1 MKATETPLSVN
12 ERSLQRRAESKPT
25 FFYRPELDVLRFLAF
40 LAVFCCHSLQV
51 GGQHPIFLAQ
61 SPIWRLY
68 RTTLEAGNFGVCI
81 FFLLSSYLI
90 TSLLHI
96 ERVKTGNI
104 RLGSFYM
111 RRILR
116 IWPLY
121 LSVIAFFVICGHFL
135 PTLHIEPGQALAYV
149 FVVGNWYL
157 VAHPLAKFQ
166 LNWLWSISV
175 EEQFY
180 LAWPLIAKI
189 GGMRLVSVLS
199 ILLVP
204 ISVLVVA
211 TMTENGQNLHGQ
223 VWLNSL
229 VQFQFFALG
238 ALLALYL
245 GAKERSF
252 HRFSRLTMAFLGTAC
267 WLTASGV
274 CRIKSP
280 EVDPSVLA
288 MCIGYELVALGTVL
302 IFLSFLG
309 VPSRYLPRFII
320 YLGKISYGL
329 YVFHEIA
336 LSCTTA
342 VRRLVESE
350 LSGSSILWAA
360 SVLLDRAG
368 ALALTITLAALSYRY
383 LESPFLRMKQRFTL
397 VRSRTG

>member
-1 MKATETPLSVN
+1 
-12 ERSLQRRAESKPT
+12 
-25 FFYRPELDVLRFLAF
+25 
-40 LAVFCCHSLQV
+40 
-51 GGQHPIFLAQ
+51 
-61 SPIWRLY
+61 
-68 RTTLEAGNFGVCI
+68 
-81 FFLLSSYLI
+81 
-90 TSLLHI
+90 
-96 ERVKTGNI
+96 
-104 RLGSFYM
+104 M